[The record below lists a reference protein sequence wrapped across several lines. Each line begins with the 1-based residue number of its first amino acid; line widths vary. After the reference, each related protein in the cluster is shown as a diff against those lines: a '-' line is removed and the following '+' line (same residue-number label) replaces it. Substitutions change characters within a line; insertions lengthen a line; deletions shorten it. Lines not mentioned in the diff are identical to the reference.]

1 MRSVHQNCTFRSHIN
16 QDLFSVITTNGK
28 SAACARLLTHHIQF
42 VRGDAAT
49 IFKCELG
56 ECVMYTGLHNQN
68 YISETPYTSHTVIY
82 IGQHIHLNMGCIF
95 GEFLSG

>member
-28 SAACARLLTHHIQF
+28 SADCARLLTHHIQF

-68 YISETPYTSHTVIY
+68 YISGKLLTPVIQSFILANIYT
-82 IGQHIHLNMGCIF
+82 
-95 GEFLSG
+95 